1 MQVELLATDAE
12 GKEGDLISAAESAAV
27 DATPPA
33 ALPPAHARP
42 GEARKTCWERLRL
55 EARAAGMSKRDAYQY
70 ATREVD
76 RVWVPPS
83 PPPVEPDPPPV
94 EVEPAP
100 EPEVQVEP
108 PAPDPPAVA
117 PGDGL
122 AGLGDLPDSWPV
134 LPANASLQ
142 AEIAWTQANR
152 LRVRQGEGVDLGR
165 ALSPAPSYAALSWLE
180 TSILYP
186 AKFADVAVKAT
197 QERQDDAE
205 QVRRERLALLE
216 VKDML
221 GEAMATPLVA
231 AS

>member
-12 GKEGDLISAAESAAV
+12 GKEGDLISASESAAV

-33 ALPPAHARP
+33 DLPPAHARP

-83 PPPVEPDPPPV
+83 PLPVEPDPPP
-94 EVEPAP
+94 VEPAP

-108 PAPDPPAVA
+108 PTPEPPTVE

-122 AGLGDLPDSWPV
+122 AGLGDLPISWPT
-134 LPANASLQ
+134 LPPNAALQ
-142 AEIAWTQANR
+142 VEVAWVQANR
-152 LRVRQGEGVDLGR
+152 LRVRQGDGVDLTR
-165 ALSPAPSYAALSWLE
+165 SLSPAPSHAALAWLE

-186 AKFADVAVKAT
+186 AKWADVTVRASQEVK
-197 QERQDDAE
+197 DDAE

-216 VKDML
+216 VRDML
-221 GEAMATPLVA
+221 GEAMSTPLLA